1 MVSSQENL
9 SVFSILFQLISE
21 RFLVEEIPQDR
32 HDSHF
37 CSDDIHIMKFTRL
50 KS

>member
-1 MVSSQENL
+1 MVSTQEKL
-9 SVFSILFQLISE
+9 IIYSILFQLISE

-32 HDSHF
+32 QDSHF
-37 CSDDIHIMKFTRL
+37 RSDDIHIMKFTRL